1 MQISATKPTVTEQV
15 TLVSFSEPQIVLFFF
30 SFELFF
36 TDVSLFCVPHT
47 TLDIFKMSVSRL
59 RFAIMIFVRI

>member
-15 TLVSFSEPQIVLFFF
+15 TLVSFSEPQIVLFF

-59 RFAIMIFVRI
+59 RFAIMIFMRI